1 MKPIHNGRRSCEG
14 CNISITL
21 VKPGEL
27 VGRQYNAWRRR
38 EETLSPWFFCRK
50 CSKKDKDE

>member
-1 MKPIHNGRRSCEG
+1 MKPIHNGRRSCES
-14 CNISITL
+14 CNFSITL

-38 EETLSPWFFCRK
+38 EEKLSPWFFCRK